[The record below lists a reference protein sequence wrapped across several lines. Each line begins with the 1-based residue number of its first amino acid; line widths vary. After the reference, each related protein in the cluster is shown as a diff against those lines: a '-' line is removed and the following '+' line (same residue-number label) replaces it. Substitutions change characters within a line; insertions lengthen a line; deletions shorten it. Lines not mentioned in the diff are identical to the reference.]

1 MSRYLFIGGLH
12 RSGTTLIARVLGQ
25 HPQIASLT
33 GTGVPEDEGQHLQS
47 VYPTAERHGGWG
59 RFAYRD
65 RAHLTERS
73 PLVSPAAAARMDAE
87 WQPYWSDPEAPV
99 RLEKSPPNLLQLRFL
114 QALWP
119 DASFL
124 VVIRHP
130 VAVTLAT
137 RKQMKRS
144 RNPVR
149 RYYPDLRVLRHWER
163 AYSVAQPDL
172 ERVGATVVRYE
183 DFVADPRAQSDRIFE
198 AMGLASFDVHAE
210 IDPDANGRYLDAWT
224 GSDEWTGYSTARR
237 YGYA

>member
-1 MSRYLFIGGLH
+1 VSKYFFIGGLH

-25 HPQIASLT
+25 HPMIASLT

-47 VYPTAERHGGWG
+47 VYAPAERHGGWG

-65 RAHLTERS
+65 RAHLTESS
-73 PLVSPAAAARMDAE
+73 PLVSPESAARMEAA
-87 WQPYWSDPEAPV
+87 WVPYWSDPDAPI
-99 RLEKSPPNLLQLRFL
+99 RLEKSPPNLVQLRFL

-149 RYYPDLRVLRHWER
+149 RFSPDIRVLRHWER
-163 AYSVAQPDL
+163 AYSIAQSDL
-172 ERVGATVVRYE
+172 EQVGATVVRYE
-183 DFVADPRAQSDRIFE
+183 DFVADPGAESDRIFA
-198 AMGLASFDVHAE
+198 AMGLGSFAVDAK
-210 IDPDANGRYLDAWT
+210 IDPDANSRYLNAWT
-224 GSDEWTGYSTARR
+224 GSDEWVRYPTSRR